1 MTACRLL
8 IVEDDQTHRE
18 MLQEALSVQG
28 YDVNVAD
35 CGQQALDLLSRH
47 YYDAALLDIRLPD
60 MDGMQLLA
68 VLRERQPECLVLM
81 MTGQAAVAAA
91 VEAMKSGAYDY
102 LAKPFRIDLLLI
114 KLERLLQYRQLR
126 QQKEA
131 MEAEAGHS
139 VLIGQSAPI
148 QRLLELVENAAK
160 TDATIQL
167 LGETG
172 SGKGLLA
179 RLIHE
184 RSRRC
189 DNPLV
194 SVNCAAIP
202 ENLLEAEL
210 FGYEKGA
217 FTGAHKQHLG
227 LLEQAHQG
235 TLFLDEVGDI
245 PLGTQVK
252 LLRALEERVVYR
264 LGGTRPVTVDFRLLT
279 ATNRDLEQLRQD
291 GIIREDFFYRL
302 NIFPVTIPPLRDHR
316 EDIPLLTSHF
326 LQKHAKR
333 HQLAPASL
341 APETMEKLCQHS
353 WPGNVRELE
362 NLLERLLVLAP
373 GKVIQ
378 PHDLP
383 LGWGGEQAAGSE
395 LLHGFRTNLSL
406 RAAVQQFE
414 ARFIQRVLDEE
425 RGSRTRTAERL
436 GISRKSL
443 WEKLAGNG
451 ETVT

>member
-1 MTACRLL
+1 MMTSRLL

-18 MLQEALSVQG
+18 MLQEALSGQG
-28 YDVNVAD
+28 YTADVAE
-35 CGQQALDLLSRH
+35 CGQRALDLLSRH
-47 YYDAALLDIRLPD
+47 HYDVALLDIRLPD
-60 MDGMQLLA
+60 MDGMQLLG

-91 VEAMKSGAYDY
+91 VEAMKLGAYDY

-114 KLERLLQYRQLR
+114 KLERLLQYRLLR

-131 MEAEAGHS
+131 TAAEAGRS
-139 VLIGQSAPI
+139 VLIGRSAPV
-148 QRLLELVENAAK
+148 QRLLDLVENVAR
-160 TDATIQL
+160 TDTTILL

-184 RSRRC
+184 RSRRAQK
-189 DNPLV
+189 PLV
-194 SVNCAAIP
+194 AVNCAAIP

-217 FTGAHKQHLG
+217 FTGAHKQHPG
-227 LLEQAHQG
+227 LLEQAHEG

-245 PLGTQVK
+245 PPGTQVK

-264 LGGTRPVTVDFRLLT
+264 LGGTRPVNVDFRLVT
-279 ATNRDLEQLRQD
+279 ATNRNLEQLRQD
-291 GIIREDFFYRL
+291 GLLREDFFYRL
-302 NIFPVTIPPLRDHR
+302 NVFPVTIPPLRDR
-316 EDIPLLTSHF
+316 TEDIPLLASHF
-326 LQKHAKR
+326 LHKHAQR
-333 HQLAPASL
+333 HQLPAASL
-341 APETMEKLCQHS
+341 SPDTLEKFCRYT
-353 WPGNVRELE
+353 WPGNIRELE
-362 NLLERLLVLAP
+362 NLLERLQVLCP
-373 GKVIQ
+373 GRTIQ
-378 PHDLP
+378 PQDLP
-383 LGWGGEQAAGSE
+383 AGWGGERTGGSE
-395 LLHGFRTNLSL
+395 MLHAVRTDLTL
-406 RAAVQQFE
+406 RAAVQEFE

-443 WEKLAGNG
+443 WEKLAGNDVS
-451 ETVT
+451 VT